1 LANTSA
7 SQLADIILDGGREP
21 EELIQSVIDEAL
33 ASDEGSAAL
42 FRDLVEPLADRF
54 EFQLVNSY
62 AHIFA
67 RVIEAAI
74 PELDAAS
81 ILERFMRIRRPRKFA
96 GNPESVQAVYVL
108 SRITIG
114 ADIAITSRILRA
126 MFVHFA
132 NAKIYFVGPRKNFEL
147 FEPEIGIELLEV
159 PYKRTGNL
167 RERLSVYPKL
177 REAFSEPGALIVDPD
192 SRLSQLGLLPLGEE
206 DNYYFFETRSW
217 WSDEEMPLGEMTER
231 WIEQTFEVPL
241 HVPIVAVEDR
251 LEGFDV
257 TVSLGV
263 GENPE
268 KAMPWPFE
276 ARLLQLL
283 VDRGLS
289 VLVDTGAGGDEAER
303 VRRAI
308 SEVKPGETGSVTPYY
323 GSFKEFATEIHAS
336 ELFIGYDSAGAHAA
350 CALGVPGL
358 LVFRGYPNERF
369 MIRWIPWGDGELE
382 VLDGEGLSV
391 ELALDRVQEAVEAVF
406 SDEIDED
413 SLDEDGLD
421 EEELDDDVD
430 SDEHDD
436 DEDEGP
442 GTRR

>member
-7 SQLADIILDGGREP
+7 SRLAEIILEGGREP
-21 EELIQSVIDEAL
+21 EGLVDAVIEEAL
-33 ASDEGSAAL
+33 ASDAGSAAL

-54 EFQLVNSY
+54 EFRLVNAY
-62 AHIFA
+62 VHVFA
-67 RVIEAAI
+67 RVIEAAL
-74 PELDAAS
+74 PGLDAATL
-81 ILERFMRIRRPRKFA
+81 IERFMRIRRPRKFT
-96 GNPESVQAVYVL
+96 GNPESVEAVYVL

-126 MFVHFA
+126 AFVHFP
-132 NAKIYFVGPRKNFEL
+132 NATVYFVGPRKNFEL
-147 FEPEIGIELLEV
+147 FEPEIALELVEV
-159 PYKRTGNL
+159 PYKRTGTL
-167 RERLSVYPKL
+167 RERLSVYPVL
-177 REAFSEPGALIVDPD
+177 AEALSRPGALIVDPD

-217 WSDEEMPLGEMTER
+217 WSEEEMPLGEMTER

-257 TVSLGV
+257 TVSFGV

-268 KAMPWPFE
+268 KAMAWPFE

-289 VLVDTGAGGDEAER
+289 VLVDTGAGGEEAER
-303 VRRAI
+303 VHRAI
-308 SEVKPGETGSVTPYY
+308 AEVQPSESGSVTPYH
-323 GSFKEFATEIHAS
+323 GSFKEFASEIHAS
-336 ELFIGYDSAGAHAA
+336 ELYIGYDSAGAHAA

-358 LVFRGYPNERF
+358 LLFRGYPNERF

-382 VLDGEGLSV
+382 VLDGEGLSLEV
-391 ELALDRVQEAVEAVF
+391 ALDRVQEAVEAVF
-406 SDEIDED
+406 SP
-413 SLDEDGLD
+413 
-421 EEELDDDVD
+421 
-430 SDEHDD
+430 DD
-436 DEDEGP
+436 DEDEEEDGIDP
-442 GTRR
+442 EDLDEDDLDDEDEDEGTGSRR